1 MSTKIFKAV
10 KDVLNEENVIMKD
23 DKAIILHESDTSI
36 TINIEKE
43 TGFDPNDKDY
53 TVTIPKTT
61 FDSTFKEEPNIEK
74 VDTMVTDNNVVDAS
88 TKTTDVVTPSP
99 VEPTEEKKPEEEV
112 IKPVDNSF
120 VDPNTEKDKKKMLT
134 QEIERIRNLLAKD
147 SQERSTVS
155 EAVKEKSNKRIEEL
169 KLSEEEKFSVKSL
182 VENEIKKVVST
193 IDSKEI
199 SEALKNKI
207 KLNLQTF
214 LDTQIKVLSET
225 FDDRLKLKIFEM
237 EQAKEKEIYEF
248 VKSEKKKI
256 DEHIDYV
263 SREILMEMKNSF
275 VDEAIVNESLAYK
288 EDLKKLQDKFK
299 RLNETVSNL
308 KNSLNKVTDEKNKSL
323 QENNNLK
330 KRIDHISNK
339 YTEVVKD
346 GLTRDITESVKDPK
360 SVQLIEKYA
369 STIET
374 DNYEQFYKALKEY
387 AVNIL
392 KESKKV
398 KLKLNQPVLR
408 ENRERNL
415 NTDSTSL
422 YENITSN
429 KVDENEVIQE
439 EEIDEEVA
447 LYTEALKNY

>member
-74 VDTMVTDNNVVDAS
+74 VDTMATDNNVTDNS
-88 TKTTDVVTPSP
+88 TKTNTTSEPTAPAEEVK
-99 VEPTEEKKPEEEV
+99 PTEE
-112 IKPVDNSF
+112 KPVDNSF

-225 FDDRLKLKIFEM
+225 FEDRLKLKVFEM

-263 SREILMEMKNSF
+263 SREIMMEMKNSF
-275 VDEAIVNESLAYK
+275 VDEAIVNESIAYK

-308 KNSLNKVTDEKNKSL
+308 KNSLNKVTVEKNKSL
-323 QENNNLK
+323 QENNTLK

-346 GLTRDITESVKDPK
+346 GLTRDITESIKDPK
-360 SVQLIEKYA
+360 AVQLIEKYA

-387 AVNIL
+387 AVGIL
-392 KESKKV
+392 KESKKA
-398 KLKLNQPVLR
+398 KLKLNQPLLK

-422 YENITSN
+422 YENISPKN
-429 KVDENEVIQE
+429 RVDEEVIEE

-447 LYTEALKNY
+447 LYTGALKNF